1 MSRPE
6 PEPESAVTPVS
17 PAPAPVPW
25 DRRENEKDGLGSLSI
40 DSKGEAGDT
49 DADADGDADA
59 GPVGPRADAE
69 LQRALRKV
77 DRRLI
82 PPLAILYL
90 FSYLDRGSLAN
101 ASIFGFKEDLGITT
115 EQYNL
120 IATVFF
126 FTYGGEPL
134 ALHATVAGAGADTAQ
149 AWRSRAGSS

>member
-6 PEPESAVTPVS
+6 PPVINEVSHSQEPSWAE
-17 PAPAPVPW
+17 
-25 DRRENEKDGLGSLSI
+25 DEKLGGSI
-40 DSKGEAGDT
+40 SMDSKGEA
-49 DADADGDADA
+49 AD
-59 GPVGPRADAE
+59 VVQPRADAE

-77 DRRLI
+77 DKRLI

-115 EQYNL
+115 QQYNL

-126 FTYGGEPL
+126 FTYGGR
-134 ALHATVAGAGADTAQ
+134 H
-149 AWRSRAGSS
+149 